1 MVIVVFKEAQM
12 SKNWTPA
19 DKEKLKKLAK
29 EGTKPEDI
37 ALRLKASTAE
47 VLAKLK
53 ELGLSK

>member
-1 MVIVVFKEAQM
+1 M

-19 DKEKLKKLAK
+19 DKEKLKKLTK
-29 EGTKPEDI
+29 EGVKPEDI
-37 ALRLKASTAE
+37 AMRLKASTAE

>member
-1 MVIVVFKEAQM
+1 MA
-12 SKNWTPA
+12 KNWTPG

-29 EGTKPEDI
+29 EGVKPEEI

-47 VLAKLK
+47 VMAKLK

>member
-1 MVIVVFKEAQM
+1 M
-12 SKNWTPA
+12 SKNWTPG

-29 EGTKPEDI
+29 EGVKPEDI

-53 ELGLSK
+53 EMGLTK

>member
-1 MVIVVFKEAQM
+1 M

-19 DKEKLKKLAK
+19 DKEKLKKLIK
-29 EGTKPEDI
+29 EGAKPEDI

-47 VLAKLK
+47 VLAKMK